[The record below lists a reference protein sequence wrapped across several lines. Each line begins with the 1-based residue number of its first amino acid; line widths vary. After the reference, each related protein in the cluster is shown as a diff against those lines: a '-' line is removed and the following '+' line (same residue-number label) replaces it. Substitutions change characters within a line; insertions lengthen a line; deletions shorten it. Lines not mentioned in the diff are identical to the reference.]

1 MTDLSSIVSQG
12 AVDLVDSGSTPG
24 ATVIITDTDATV
36 ASAAHGVRR
45 QGTPTPLTLTDMV
58 HIGSCTKAMTAT
70 VIARA
75 VDAGALTWDEPVQ
88 TWIDG
93 QVHPARANVTIVDL
107 LAHRAGVAPYEEED
121 QVDTLPPLP
130 DDPVAQ
136 RQQLSSLVMAAR
148 PEVPVGEKAV
158 YSNAGF
164 AVAASVCERATGIP
178 WEEAVVATCRD
189 LGVAVDLGWPGA
201 GGEPGPWGHKMN
213 GDAFEAQNPD
223 DGYQLSGWIAPAGN
237 VRMSTIE
244 MAIWARANL
253 AGISGSTNLLQLDSW
268 QMIHSLHGEAG
279 LGWGIREIGG
289 QTASAHS
296 GSAGTFFTII
306 VLLHQAQLGIAINT
320 NSDPELSNDP
330 VVALL
335 KQMIAAL
342 LS

>member
-1 MTDLSSIVSQG
+1 MIDLSSIVSQG

-24 ATVIITDTDATV
+24 ATVIVTDTDATL
-36 ASAAHGVRR
+36 ASAAHGVGR
-45 QGTPTPLTLTDMV
+45 QGTPTPLSLTDMM

-75 VDAGALTWDEPVQ
+75 VDAGALTWGEPVQ
-88 TWIDG
+88 TWLDA
-93 QVHPARANVTIVDL
+93 QVHPARTNVTIVDL

-136 RQQLSSLVMAAR
+136 RQQLGSLVMAAQ

-164 AVAASVCERATGIP
+164 AVAASVCERATGVP

-189 LGVAVDLGWPGA
+189 LGVAVELGWPGA
-201 GGEPGPWGHKMN
+201 GGQPGPWGHKMN
-213 GDAFEAQNPD
+213 GDALEAQNPGD
-223 DGYQLSGWIAPAGN
+223 IYQLSGWIAPAGN

-244 MAIWARANL
+244 MANWARANL
-253 AGISGSTNLLQLDSW
+253 AGISGSTNLLQSDSW
-268 QMIHSLHGEAG
+268 RMIHSLHGEAG
-279 LGWGIREIGG
+279 LGWGIQEIGG
-289 QTASAHS
+289 QPASAHS
-296 GSAGTFFTII
+296 GSAGTFSTII

-320 NSDPELSNDP
+320 NSDYELSKEP
-330 VVALL
+330 AVALL
-335 KQMIAAL
+335 KQIVAAML
-342 LS
+342 G